1 MKKSI
6 ILIESRVKIKII
18 DKANKMKILST
29 GLGMVLIALGLLAF
43 AYFAV
48 IFSDTISLPRGD
60 LTLAEASVECELMET
75 NSRWAYDGGFDD
87 CVTFRAGK
95 LTAAEAK
102 IECELMEANSKG
114 TFPGGVDACE
124 SFYKSFGNNA
134 GLNSQYNFE
143 IMRWSAFLSFVFTFL
158 GGLMLYYADRPRKE
172 KL

>member
-29 GLGMVLIALGLLAF
+29 GLGMVLIALGLFAF

-48 IFSDTISLPRGD
+48 TFSDTISLPRGD
-60 LTLAEASVECELMET
+60 LTLAEANVECELKET

-87 CVTFRAGK
+87 CVVFHVGK

-114 TFPGGVDACE
+114 TFSGGVDACE
-124 SFYKSFGNNA
+124 VFYTSGKKL

-158 GGLMLYYADRPRKE
+158 GGLLLYYSERPNKE